1 MKRELA
7 DGTEK
12 WVATFPEKWQIVCH
26 EGEII
31 YGQRQAIIFV
41 QELAMAHLGFDHR
54 IWAGKKR
61 GSFSKGQLTVKMG
74 FRFSKG
80 KMGFDSKIY
89 IVTKFP
95 IVWCYCNIE

>member
-41 QELAMAHLGFDHR
+41 QELAMAHLEFDHK
-54 IWAGKKR
+54 IWAGKKKR
-61 GSFSKGQLTVKMG
+61 IIFKGSIDRENGLSIFQ
-74 FRFSKG
+74 G
-80 KMGFDSKIY
+80 KNGL
-89 IVTKFP
+89 
-95 IVWCYCNIE
+95 WL